1 MHHNENFEGTVK
13 ENITFSEL
21 AAVREES
28 ASVCRFHQ
36 FFLKKKKTLISHD
49 AASQVKPQLRYR

>member
-36 FFLKKKKTLISHD
+36 FFLKKKKNTD
-49 AASQVKPQLRYR
+49 